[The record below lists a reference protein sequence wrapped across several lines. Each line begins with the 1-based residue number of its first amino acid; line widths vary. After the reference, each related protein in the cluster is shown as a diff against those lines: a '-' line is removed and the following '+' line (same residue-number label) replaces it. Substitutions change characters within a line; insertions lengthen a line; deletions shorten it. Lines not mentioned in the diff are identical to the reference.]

1 MEQLAQACEPAS
13 FGKGNETVFDE
24 AYRKAG
30 KMDSELFSPM
40 LDPSQTNL
48 IKIIRTNLLEGT
60 QGDPAKKTMK
70 LELYK
75 LNIYGTHVIFIRLYL
90 IPCPCPGKGSFFKP
104 HVETPRSEKMFGSLV
119 IVFPTP
125 HEGGALLL
133 RHRGQEWSFDSGQAL
148 AAKGQPMTT
157 SIGYVAF
164 FSDIEHEV
172 APVTS
177 GHRITLTY
185 NLYFDNGGPVFAN
198 DAVSE
203 HFVPPP
209 LGNEGAFR
217 EAFTALLESPEFMA
231 SGGALAFGLR
241 HVYQIQG
248 YSLEHVYD
256 ILKGS
261 DAIVYESVR
270 MLGYEP
276 VLYVDYRRSR
286 SRGVILDKVARFK
299 EVWAHD
305 DVVDIVRR
313 EGGIYVADGDDNG
326 WVETGAEH
334 GSPEEVLEWVTP
346 VTQFNG
352 QSAAFPS
359 FYGNEQEMNWVYG
372 NVCLVV
378 RFGKA
383 GARLAYPKHE
393 TKKRRT

>member
-1 MEQLAQACEPAS
+1 MSPGSYLAPSGAHDLCSCRRHIDLANASPDELEQLAQACEPAS

-30 KMDSELFSPM
+30 KMDSELFSPI

-60 QGDPAKKTMK
+60 QGDPAKKIMK

-75 LNIYGTHVIFIRLYL
+75 LNIYGMHVIFIRLYL
-90 IPCPCPGKGSFFKP
+90 IPCPCPGEGSFFKP
-104 HVETPRSEKMFGSLV
+104 HVDTPRSEKMFGSLV

-203 HFVPPP
+203 HFVPLP

-231 SGGALAFGLR
+231 RGGALAFGLR
-241 HVYQIQG
+241 HVYPIQG

-261 DAIVYESVR
+261 DAVVYESVR

-276 VLYVDYRRSR
+276 VLYVDYRDGRY
-286 SRGVILDKVARFK
+286 RGVILDKVARFYEEFGGK
-299 EVWAHD
+299 D

-313 EGGIYVADGDDNG
+313 EGGIYVA
-326 WVETGAEH
+326 E
-334 GSPEEVLEWVTP
+334 
-346 VTQFNG
+346 
-352 QSAAFPS
+352 
-359 FYGNEQEMNWVYG
+359 
-372 NVCLVV
+372 
-378 RFGKA
+378 
-383 GARLAYPKHE
+383 
-393 TKKRRT
+393 RRR